1 MEDLMRTLILLPLA
15 AVLACGLKAE
25 PPEAPP
31 DESQKEGKSSEADS
45 VPRTV
50 SKMLNVPSGKTGIK
64 DTTDGVVPP
73 TKNATGSVYI
83 KEGSVYLRRSDAADL
98 LIALGTEDS
107 MSMDTEKFYIGDKE
121 MDGHLDLRRYQKAVV
136 SPNGRFIYLEAWSWE
151 RDVVDVYDIEGATL
165 HVSLDERSFSYGVG
179 YHKLKWLT
187 DNRLSV
193 LAYCEAGDGR
203 WESTS
208 CKLMQSVDSAKPW
221 RLQAAGKET
230 LFRHETRF
238 KDEK

>member
-1 MEDLMRTLILLPLA
+1 MRTLILLPLA
-15 AVLACGLKAE
+15 ALLACGLKTE
-25 PPEAPP
+25 PPEASS
-31 DESQKEGKSSEADS
+31 DGSQKEGKSSKADS
-45 VPRTV
+45 APSAVPKMANV
-50 SKMLNVPSGKTGIK
+50 SSAKTDIK
-64 DTTDGVVPP
+64 DGTDEASPAKQDSTDP
-73 TKNATGSVYI
+73 VYI
-83 KEGSVYLRRSDAADL
+83 KEGSVYLRRSEAADL

-107 MSMDTEKFYIGDKE
+107 MGMDTKKFYIGDKE

-136 SPNGRFIYLEAWSWE
+136 SSNGRFIYLEAWSWE
-151 RDVVDVYDIEGATL
+151 RDVVDVYDIENATL
-165 HVSLDERSFSYGVG
+165 HVSLDEKSFSYGVG
-179 YHKLKWLT
+179 YHKLQWLS

-193 LAYCEAGDGR
+193 LAYCDGGDGR

-238 KDEK
+238 KD